1 MNDLFKELKLTYSFQ
16 IDIKNFL
23 LNFLFDTF
31 SFQFRLNITGSYLNQ
46 SVKVWEPFFESS
58 EFIGGYGLIIDK
70 ISKEKA
76 KNFYISLDETITQSI
91 EFTITDDQVKYIF
104 HLY

>member
-1 MNDLFKELKLTYSFQ
+1 MFDELKLTYSFQ
-16 IDIKNFL
+16 IDIKNFIS
-23 LNFLFDTF
+23 NILFDSF
-31 SFQFRLNITGSYLNQ
+31 SLQFRFNISGSYLNQ
-46 SVKVWEPFFESS
+46 SLRVWEPFFESS